1 MGLFFTHYVNPNGK
15 LKSINEV
22 EMDGQE
28 QTGDEAIDYTDD
40 GAQPQNEPAP
50 EGNQQPEQ
58 PQDNPPPEEGGEPP
72 ADEGTTDYTEGGPE
86 DMPQEGMGDNQGGTP
101 PPDEEAPVEELKA
114 KEEELLSK
122 LTPEQLDIMHKEL
135 KTKYLDMFDTVNA
148 IIDRIGDAG
157 IDEDSITVI
166 EYVSTELSTLKNM
179 IADYVESV
187 YKTKS
192 YIENS
197 VNYNRFLAVLHGIQK
212 ILEEIDKNIE

>member
-1 MGLFFTHYVNPNGK
+1 M
-15 LKSINEV
+15 
-22 EMDGQE
+22 
-28 QTGDEAIDYTDD
+28 
-40 GAQPQNEPAP
+40 P
-50 EGNQQPEQ
+50 E
-58 PQDNPPPEEGGEPP
+58 
-72 ADEGTTDYTEGGPE
+72 
-86 DMPQEGMGDNQGGTP
+86 EGMGDDQGGTP
-101 PPDEEAPVEELKA
+101 PPDEEAPVDELKA

-157 IDEDSITVI
+157 IDEDSISVI

-179 IADYVESV
+179 IADYMESV